1 MSAPTRPV
9 RPAAVPPD
17 DPSASHPTTDLDD
30 TVHQKARLGILAV
43 VAEGGHADFP
53 YLKEVLGLTDGNLG
67 RHLEVLAGS
76 GLVHVEKGFAGRRPR
91 TRVTIT
97 RAGRAALEAEL
108 RAMRELL
115 RRLES

>member
-1 MSAPTRPV
+1 MSAPTRASD
-9 RPAAVPPD
+9 PAE
-17 DPSASHPTTDLDD
+17 SHPTAGLDD

-53 YLKEVLGLTDGNLG
+53 YLKDVLGLTDGNLG

-76 GLVHVEKGFAGRRPR
+76 GLVHVEKGFVGRRPR

-97 RAGRAALEAEL
+97 RAGRTALEAEL
-108 RAMRELL
+108 RAMRDLL
-115 RRLES
+115 RRLEG